1 VEKLLNSGPFG
12 LITDQDGGKS
22 WSSFIESF
30 THQGEIEML
39 ADDWSRKLAASKG
52 TYSVALVMVF
62 FILNLLV
69 QFTYKWSGKISFSW
83 MILTLM
89 FQGFWMNLTH
99 LSREVG
105 VVSGVI
111 LFCIVATALF
121 KGSLAL
127 LGTRAQIIGWILL
140 VVLFI
145 SALPI
150 FDYRKISI

>member
-30 THQGEIEML
+30 THQGESEML

-52 TYSVALVMVF
+52 TYTVALVMVF

-83 MILTLM
+83 MILTLI
-89 FQGFWMNLTH
+89 FQGFLDESNPSVRGSW
-99 LSREVG
+99 SRIR
-105 VVSGVI
+105 SYLI
-111 LFCIVATALF
+111 L
-121 KGSLAL
+121 
-127 LGTRAQIIGWILL
+127 
-140 VVLFI
+140 
-145 SALPI
+145 
-150 FDYRKISI
+150 YRRDCSV